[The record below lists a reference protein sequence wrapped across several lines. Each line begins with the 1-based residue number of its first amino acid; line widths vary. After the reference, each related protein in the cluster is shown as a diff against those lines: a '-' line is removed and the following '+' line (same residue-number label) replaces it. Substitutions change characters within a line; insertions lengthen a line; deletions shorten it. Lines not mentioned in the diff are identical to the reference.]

1 MSHFIPSRE
10 RTPLVY
16 WAGWF
21 YRILIPGT
29 VGAMLLFVST
39 DFARRRID
47 RSRARRS
54 ARAAAE
60 VGRKKEGA

>member
-29 VGAMLLFVST
+29 VGGMLLFVST
-39 DFARRRID
+39 DFVRRRID

-54 ARAAAE
+54 AKSTVE
-60 VGRKKEGA
+60 TGGKKEGA